1 MGVGLKKVWCGNNT
15 KVKSYKKLTRM
26 VEILALLKDI
36 ISKPTD
42 EQPYE
47 EADKEADEQPDEQS
61 DTTDMPNLVSE
72 ASVARIRNK
81 KGQGL
86 KILTP
91 DQILSRLP
99 ISLAQLKAGNNK
111 DKLKNQIR
119 QLLDYLYR
127 SNTLTKRICNNL
139 INTI

>member
-1 MGVGLKKVWCGNNT
+1 
-15 KVKSYKKLTRM
+15 M

-72 ASVARIRNK
+72 TSVARIRNK

-127 SNTLTKRICNNL
+127 SKTLTKRIYNNL

>member
-47 EADKEADEQPDEQS
+47 EADEQS
-61 DTTDMPNLVSE
+61 DTTDMAYLVSE
-72 ASVARIRNK
+72 ASVARIRNQ